1 MYSVIIV
8 DDEALSRYAL
18 HVMLSKNMP
27 DLNVAAE
34 CEDGASAVQAALRY
48 KPDIVIIDIKMPGM
62 NGLTASKTILENLP
76 GTTILI
82 LTAYDSFEYAR
93 EALIKGVK

>member
-34 CEDGASAVQAALRY
+34 CED
-48 KPDIVIIDIKMPGM
+48 
-62 NGLTASKTILENLP
+62 
-76 GTTILI
+76 
-82 LTAYDSFEYAR
+82 
-93 EALIKGVK
+93 